1 MVYQYK
7 REPLNNNEWDNL
19 VNSCNDLKEKLVIY
33 TLLDTGMRVG
43 EFANIKKDDIQW
55 QEKRIIIH
63 GKGGPYGKK
72 SKRRVIPLTDRV
84 KTLFEMHF
92 TNHKDIG
99 ISVRTI
105 QRMVKKV
112 ANKAGITKKVSP
124 HVLRHT
130 FAIMCIKRGISTRA
144 LMSLMGHDHLST
156 TEIYLN
162 MSPED
167 IIKEFEEKW

>member
-7 REPLNNNEWDNL
+7 QEPLTNNEWDNL
-19 VNSCNDLKEKLVIY
+19 VNACDDLKEKLVIY
-33 TLLDTGMRVG
+33 TLLDTGIRVG

-55 QEKRIIIH
+55 QEKRIIIY
-63 GKGGPYGKK
+63 GKGGHYGKK
-72 SKRRVIPLTDRV
+72 SKRRVIPITERV

-130 FAIMCIKRGISTRA
+130 FAIMCIKKGISTRA

-167 IIKEFEEKW
+167 IIKEFKEKW